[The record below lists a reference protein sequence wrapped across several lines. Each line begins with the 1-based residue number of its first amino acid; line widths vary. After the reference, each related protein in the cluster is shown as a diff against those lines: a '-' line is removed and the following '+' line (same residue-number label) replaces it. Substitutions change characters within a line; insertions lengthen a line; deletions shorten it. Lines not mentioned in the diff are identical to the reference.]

1 MYKMADTIIRNS
13 IFQDITHFG
22 IRIVIGA
29 IFIAHS
35 LGKFEPD
42 FVEFLGKMGL
52 PPEMQ
57 IPIALAELIP
67 GILLI
72 VGVLTRISSSLLSIV
87 ILGAIFLAKGATS
100 FSGRGGVEFE
110 TLILAG
116 CLSMIV
122 LGPGRISISNI
133 LKKIPRFLQ

>member
-1 MYKMADTIIRNS
+1 MTPILIRNS

-42 FVEFLGKMGL
+42 FVGFLGKMGL

-72 VGVLTRISSSLLSIV
+72 IGSLTRISCSLLSIV

-110 TLILAG
+110 ILILAV

-122 LGPGRISISNI
+122 LGPGRISLSYI
-133 LKKIPRFLQ
+133 LKKVPRFLQ